1 MCMSTDRD
9 ECRSTCYSNAG
20 RTHHRVQ
27 HWVNWVNERNSRTE
41 PVTINVGEGDR
52 PSTMSRPERL
62 FIGGIAFAYLCIAVA
77 SVVKNAMWYG
87 WRPTQGTALSGVLN
101 VWEYFDRI
109 TETAMNY
116 EDPGLILAF
125 AFGLGMICLVG
136 VMVVEYIVER
146 FDRE

>member
-1 MCMSTDRD
+1 
-9 ECRSTCYSNAG
+9 
-20 RTHHRVQ
+20 
-27 HWVNWVNERNSRTE
+27 
-41 PVTINVGEGDR
+41 
-52 PSTMSRPERL
+52 MSRPERL

-101 VWEYFDRI
+101 AWEYFDRI

-146 FDRE
+146 FDREG